1 MIFLQHSPP
10 DCYALAGLKS
20 NQLENSLRAIQ
31 SQYIASPKK
40 EKEVKSPLL
49 LSLFASSSVCLLAV
63 FFVWN
68 GEFLAAFSATWC
80 QYAATGCCCHSLT
93 ETVLVIAATVVGLKC
108 SFHIVCYCL
117 IIMSHSDSGC
127 KIKPFFSFIQ
137 VFGNFLLITF
147 QLFNFFTRS
156 TFLFFN
162 FILTFAAEMVDKV
175 ISCLVV

>member
-63 FFVWN
+63 FFV
-68 GEFLAAFSATWC
+68 
-80 QYAATGCCCHSLT
+80 
-93 ETVLVIAATVVGLKC
+93 
-108 SFHIVCYCL
+108 
-117 IIMSHSDSGC
+117 
-127 KIKPFFSFIQ
+127 
-137 VFGNFLLITF
+137 
-147 QLFNFFTRS
+147 
-156 TFLFFN
+156 
-162 FILTFAAEMVDKV
+162 
-175 ISCLVV
+175 

>member
-1 MIFLQHSPP
+1 MVFLQHSPP
-10 DCYALAGLKS
+10 ARYASAGLKS

-49 LSLFASSSVCLLAV
+49 LSLPFCWKSSLLTVPFVGNGELLAA
-63 FFVWN
+63 
-68 GEFLAAFSATWC
+68 LSATC
-80 QYAATGCCCHSLT
+80 GQHATAVLRCHSLT

-137 VFGNFLLITF
+137 VFGNFFLLTF
-147 QLFNFFTRS
+147 QLFHFFTRS